1 MLQKIKEKGHYQA
14 FFITLA
20 LAAVVFLPFI
30 IYDKGIFFFYG
41 DFNVQQIPFYKLAH
55 EAIRSGDIAWNWYTD
70 LGANFIGPIAF
81 TVVQPF
87 FLADPPVPN
96 RGGTVPHR
104 AAADAQNQPVPL

>member
-55 EAIRSGDIAWNWYTD
+55 EAIRSGTSPGTGTPIWGPTSSA
-70 LGANFIGPIAF
+70 PIAF
-81 TVVQPF
+81 TCCSALF
-87 FLADPPVPN
+87 S
-96 RGGTVPHR
+96 G
-104 AAADAQNQPVPL
+104 

>member
-55 EAIRSGDIAWNWYTD
+55 
-70 LGANFIGPIAF
+70 
-81 TVVQPF
+81 
-87 FLADPPVPN
+87 
-96 RGGTVPHR
+96 
-104 AAADAQNQPVPL
+104 